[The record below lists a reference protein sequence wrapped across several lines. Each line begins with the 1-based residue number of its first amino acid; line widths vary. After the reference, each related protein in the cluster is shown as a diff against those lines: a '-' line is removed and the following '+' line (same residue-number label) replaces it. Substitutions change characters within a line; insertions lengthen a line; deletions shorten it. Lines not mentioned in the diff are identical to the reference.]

1 MVDCVVMHQGDSFP
15 IPIELM
21 QDDQCLDVNTIE
33 DLEICVGSKIKRKL
47 SDGGILQADGSDY
60 LYFVLSQAE
69 TLGMKPGY
77 YGVGVRIK
85 YPGIPP
91 SVNIES
97 IGSILI
103 APSNFKEE
111 I

>member
-1 MVDCVVMHQGDSFP
+1 MADCVIMHQGDSFP
-15 IPIELM
+15 IPVELM
-21 QDDQCLDVNTIE
+21 QDGQLLDVTTIE
-33 DLEICVGSKIKRKL
+33 DLEICVGSNIKRK
-47 SDGGILQADGSDY
+47 ADGSDY

>member
-1 MVDCVVMHQGDSFP
+1 MADCVVMHQGDSFP
-15 IPIELM
+15 IPVELM
-21 QDDQCLDVNTIE
+21 QDGQPLNVNAIE
-33 DLEICVGSKIKRKL
+33 ELEICIGPNIKRKL
-47 SDGGILQADGSDY
+47 SDGGILQANGSDY

-69 TLGMKPGY
+69 TLGMTPGY

-91 SVNIES
+91 SVNIEN

>member
-1 MVDCVVMHQGDSFP
+1 MTVTFG
-15 IPIELM
+15 
-21 QDDQCLDVNTIE
+21 
-33 DLEICVGSKIKRKL
+33 EILLRL
-47 SDGGILQADGSDY
+47 STPDRILQADGSDY

-77 YGVGVRIK
+77 YGVDVRIK

-91 SVNIES
+91 TVNIES

>member
-1 MVDCVVMHQGDSFP
+1 MADCVVMHQGDSFP
-15 IPIELM
+15 IPVELM
-21 QDDQCLDVNTIE
+21 QDGQLLDVNTIE
-33 DLEICVGSKIKRKL
+33 DLEICIGPSIKRKL
-47 SDGGILQADGSDY
+47 SEGGILQVDGSDY

-69 TLGMKPGY
+69 TLGMEPGY
-77 YGVGVRIK
+77 YGVGIRIK

>member
-1 MVDCVVMHQGDSFP
+1 MADCVVMHQGDSFP
-15 IPIELM
+15 VPVELM
-21 QDDQCLDVNTIE
+21 QDSQLLDVNTIE
-33 DLEICVGSKIKRKL
+33 DLEICVGAHIKRKL
-47 SDGGILQADGSDY
+47 SDGGILQTDGSDY

-69 TLGMKPGY
+69 TLAMEPGY
-77 YGVGVRIK
+77 YGVGIRIK

-103 APSNFKEE
+103 VPSNFKEE